1 MSRQFRESLK
11 AGKSELVDTIF
22 KLPEAKN
29 ISRLQ
34 EDALHPGTNHKDGVD
49 NVVYSSQSPHEL
61 YPDGDYIVTRRTAE
75 AAIRGVSNGDEETR
89 DW

>member
-34 EDALHPGTNHKDGVD
+34 EDTHKPGNNYKDRVD

-75 AAIRGVSNGDEETR
+75 AIREGGSGDEETR